1 MHARVVYPR
10 ENSTPKQS
18 LRMAQDVAS
27 VLAEQQNFEAIQRR
41 ILSQF
46 ALGSV
51 TRDEMQT
58 YTSLLRGDDTGE
70 FLIMPNHHTDDVGN
84 IHGFR
89 YSTNSLA
96 DISVLPTTQHMFHGT
111 TLAECHDT
119 ARCMHPQAIRLLA
132 DVEQSKSTMKLFMSW
147 VREQQSQ
154 TDTATFGCIPIN
166 ADAVYQAHVQSNDG
180 KKTEPG
186 KTTPSYSQ
194 EHSSQGRD
202 CKQWA
207 YDVPD
212 FIGIYHAYVRARDSD
227 IREHKLFL
235 ICAGGCRKACDQYNN
250 MVKDVGGKAT
260 AEELLICDESWWLR
274 RACERNRCGL
284 ISNLAEYFKLKIPC
298 MLDTNNYDRQATIA
312 TSLTDTLT
320 HDIQRLQNGKVAVF
334 NGCCDTTSVQ
344 NGMLHAMHASEGVWM
359 FQGANRPTSSMRTNF
374 GSMFGT
380 QAICGTFPVTT
391 FQVPRDTNASS
402 VVRKE
407 RNVVSL
413 KNTTNMVWYDLRGV
427 IVDNPVLKQ
436 DFVRCDEV
444 YLKYLEKMHWNRN
457 NQVIEFIPI
466 VVASMVPLSLSV

>member
-1 MHARVVYPR
+1 
-10 ENSTPKQS
+10 
-18 LRMAQDVAS
+18 MAHDVAS
-27 VLAEQQNFEAIQRR
+27 VLAERQNAEVLQRR
-41 ILSQF
+41 ILSQY
-46 ALGSV
+46 ALGGVS
-51 TRDEMQT
+51 RDEMQT
-58 YTSLLRGDDTGE
+58 YETLLQSDDTGE
-70 FLIMPNHHTDDVGN
+70 FLIMPNHHTDDIGN

-89 YSTNSLA
+89 YSTKSVA
-96 DISVLPTTQHMFHGT
+96 DISVLPMTQHMFHGT

-132 DVEQSKSTMKLFMSW
+132 DVEESKSTMKQFMSW
-147 VREQQSQ
+147 VCKQQSQ

-166 ADAVYQAHVQSNDG
+166 ADAVYQAHVQGRDS
-180 KKTEPG
+180 KKHGGPA
-186 KTTPSYSQ
+186 YSQ
-194 EHSSQGRD
+194 EHASQGRD

-260 AEELLICDESWWLR
+260 VEELLICDESWWLR

-284 ISNLAEYFKLKIPC
+284 ISNLAEHFNLKIPC
-298 MLDTNNYDRQATIA
+298 MLDTNNYDRHATIA
-312 TSLTDTLT
+312 TPLTDTLT

-334 NGCCDTTSVQ
+334 NGCCDTTSIQ

-391 FQVPRDTNASS
+391 FQVPMDKNASTL
-402 VVRKE
+402 VRKE

-413 KNTTNMVWYDLRGV
+413 NNNPNMVWYDLRGV
-427 IVDNPVLKQ
+427 VVDNPVLKQ

-444 YLKYLEKMHWNRN
+444 YLKHLEKMHWNRN

-466 VVASMVPLSLSV
+466 VVASMVPHSLSV